1 MTDHLLNPS
10 QQTAVES
17 DAPSL
22 LIVAGPG
29 AGKTH
34 TLTCRI
40 LYRIQH
46 LKNSQKIL
54 AITFTRKAA
63 GEMRTRLNPS
73 PEIRRTG
80 AHIASLDEKIFVG
93 TFHQWCADVLR
104 QYCGQDIT
112 VADDDQCLSIAKQA
126 WPDLSASDCKKRL
139 EEISRYKSC
148 CFDREEPEV
157 VLHYNRALR
166 ERGLYDFDDLLLET
180 WRLLKSQA
188 GVLLKI
194 KSVYPEIFVDEYQD
208 INAIQHELL
217 KILAGP
223 DNHLT
228 AIGDPDQAIYGFR
241 GSDVGFFYAFS
252 DVFPGAQVL
261 YLNEN
266 YRNAPHVLAAS
277 AQMIAPNRN
286 TDVPPQA
293 AHIYAQGLLTIHA
306 AATDR
311 SEAEYIVHTIEQ
323 LIGGTSMFS
332 QDSGR
337 VDSHHDGELSFGD
350 IAVLYRLKR
359 QAVELKKALERS
371 GMPFHVV
378 GDTDGDEDLQ
388 EDLFRQRYE
397 DPDIDAEKITLM
409 TLHASKG
416 LEFGCVFICG
426 CEEGILPLSLMNMTA
441 DRDEERRL
449 LYVGMTRARHRL
461 YLTHTAR
468 RRLYGL
474 HFSNPPSPFLAD
486 IEESLKHHSETIFK
500 KKEPRDDGQMSL
512 F

>member
-10 QQTAVES
+10 QQAAVES

-40 LYRIQH
+40 LHQIQH
-46 LKNSQKIL
+46 LNNSQKIL

-63 GEMRTRLNPS
+63 GEMRARLS
-73 PEIRRTG
+73 P
-80 AHIASLDEKIFVG
+80 HIASLDEKIFVG
-93 TFHQWCADVLR
+93 TFHQWCMDILR
-104 QYCGQDIT
+104 QDSGQDIA
-112 VADDDQCLSIAKQA
+112 VADDDQCLSIAKQV

-148 CFDREEPEV
+148 CFDRDEPEV

-180 WRLLKSQA
+180 WRLLKSRPD
-188 GVLLKI
+188 VLSAVKG
-194 KSVYPEIFVDEYQD
+194 VYPEIFVDEYQD
-208 INAIQHELL
+208 INAIQQELL
-217 KILAGP
+217 KILAGF

-241 GSDVGFFYAFS
+241 GSDVQFFYAFM
-252 DVFPGAQVL
+252 DVFPGAQML
-261 YLNEN
+261 SLNEN
-266 YRNAPHVLAAS
+266 YRNAQDVLAAAS
-277 AQMIAPNRN
+277 QMMSPGRSP
-286 TDVPPQA
+286 DVPAQA
-293 AHIYAQGLLTIHA
+293 ARIHAQGRLTIHA
-306 AATDR
+306 ASTDR

-323 LIGGTSMFS
+323 LVGGTSMFS

-359 QAVELKKALERS
+359 QAVELKKAFERS
-371 GMPFHVV
+371 GMPFHIV
-378 GDTDGDEDLQ
+378 GDTAADQ
-388 EDLFRQRYE
+388 EIEADLFRQRHE

-426 CEEGILPLSLMNMTA
+426 CEEGLLPLSLMKMTA

-461 YLTHTAR
+461 YLTHAAR

-474 HFSNPPSPFLAD
+474 CLSNPPSPFLAD
-486 IEESLKHHSETIFK
+486 IEESLKNHSRNAFK
-500 KKEPRDDGQMSL
+500 KKEPKDDGQMT
-512 F
+512 FF